1 MANPDLQAENEEL
14 RRQLEEAESTLS
26 AIRNGEVD
34 ALVIGGKEIYT
45 LHGADHPYRVLV
57 EAMQQGAVT
66 LSHDGGIIYCNAGF
80 AEMVG
85 RPAEKIIGAPIT
97 SVFSF
102 ADHDIL
108 KQSLAEGQLEKQVEL
123 TLRADDGTRMPVLVS
138 FNLLPL
144 DGVLAVCLV
153 ITDLAEHKHN
163 EQLKDTDRRKDE
175 FLAMLAHEL
184 RNPLAPISNAAQMLD
199 LWNKG
204 DNKDAQWACE
214 VIGRQVRQM
223 TRIVDDLLDVSR
235 ITQGKIKLRKAA
247 VDVSSIVSAA
257 VETSRPLIEGRK
269 HKLNITLAS
278 ETLKVEADLT
288 RMAQVIT
295 NLLNNAAKYT
305 EEGGQIWLSVQRDGS
320 DATIAVRDNGI
331 GMPADMLATV
341 FDLFPQADRTID
353 RSQGGLGIGLTLV
366 RTLVELHGGSVSA
379 SSDGVGRGSEFV
391 VRLPLVGASRMKSVE
406 PSTAETNGHLAGF
419 SQRILVVDDNVDSA
433 KTLAMML
440 KVMGHESRVSHDGQA
455 AIETAQE
462 FRPTLVLLDIGL
474 PRMNGYMVAEQLR
487 SIPALRGV
495 ILVALT
501 GYGEDQ
507 DRRRSREAGFDQ
519 HFVKPLSF
527 AALQELVG
535 SLPKPVPYG

>member
-1 MANPDLQAENEEL
+1 MAEADLQAENEEL
-14 RRQLEEAESTLS
+14 RRQLDESETTLS

-45 LHGADHPYRVLV
+45 LHGADLPYRVLV

-66 LSHDGGIIYCNAGF
+66 LSQGGAIIYCNAGF

-85 RPAEKIIGAPIT
+85 RPPEKIIGASIT

-102 ADHDIL
+102 ADHETL
-108 KQSLAEGQLEKQVEL
+108 AQHLAEGRHAKQVEL
-123 TLRADDGTRMPVLVS
+123 TLRADDGSRIPVLVS

-144 DGVLAVCLV
+144 EGVLAVCLL
-153 ITDLAEHKHN
+153 ITDLTEHKRN
-163 EQLKDTDRRKDE
+163 KQLQDTDRRKNE

-184 RNPLAPISNAAQMLD
+184 RNPLAPITNAAQMLD

-204 DNKDAQWACE
+204 DNKDAQLACE

-223 TRIVDDLLDVSR
+223 TRIVDDLLDMSR
-235 ITQGKIKLRKAA
+235 IAQGKIKLRTA
-247 VDVSSIVSAA
+247 VIDVSSIVSAA

-278 ETLKVEADLT
+278 EALKVEADLT
-288 RMAQVIT
+288 RMAQVVT

-305 EEGGQIWLSVQRDGS
+305 EEGGQIWLSVRREGN
-320 DATIAVRDNGI
+320 DATISVRDNGI
-331 GMPADMLATV
+331 GMRAEMLATV
-341 FDLFPQADRTID
+341 FDLFTQADRAID

-366 RTLVELHGGSVSA
+366 RTLVELHRGSVSA

-391 VRLPLVGASRMKSVE
+391 IRMPLAGTARMKDVE
-406 PSTAETNGHLAGF
+406 SHGSESNGHCAAF

-440 KVMGHESRVSHDGQA
+440 KVMGHEARVSHDGAA
-455 AIETAQE
+455 AIEIAQE
-462 FRPTLVLLDIGL
+462 FLPTLILLDIGL
-474 PRMNGYMVAEQLR
+474 PRMNGYLVAERLR
-487 SIPALRGV
+487 LIPSLRGV
-495 ILVALT
+495 ILAALT

-507 DRRRSREAGFDQ
+507 DRHRSREAGFDR
-519 HFVKPLSF
+519 HFVKPLDF
-527 AALQELVG
+527 LALQELVG
-535 SLPKPVPYG
+535 SLPKAPGK